1 MKTIT
6 EMTVGE
12 LVAAGHH
19 VSIQVN
25 GLNNELRL
33 RLTESQ
39 KMEAVQSLS
48 VDGSAIKGFS
58 KDFHSGARSESRGVW
73 VYV

>member
-1 MKTIT
+1 MKTIS

-12 LVAAGHH
+12 LVTAGHH

-39 KMEAVQSLS
+39 KIEAVQSLS
-48 VDGSAIKGFS
+48 PNGNALKGFNES
-58 KDFHSGARSESRGVW
+58 FHSGARSKSYGIW
-73 VYV
+73 IYA